1 MRFRPTDRDDG
12 LRRVSR
18 LTRWLAGGALALIG
32 GLSALVAQALPG
44 ASGTT
49 AAPTSS
55 GGSPVLPTTPSTA
68 PATAPPVQS
77 TSPPATSDPNFQ
89 PAPAPV
95 ITHHH
100 SVATSG
106 GT

>member
-1 MRFRPTDRDDG
+1 MRFRPVDRDDG

-18 LTRWLAGGALALIG
+18 LTRWCAAGAVALIG
-32 GLSALVAQALPG
+32 GISALVAQAIPG
-44 ASGTT
+44 ASGATST
-49 AAPTSS
+49 PAPA
-55 GGSPVLPTTPSTA
+55 GGSTA
-68 PATAPPVQS
+68 PATTPSTTPATSPVQP
-77 TSPPATSDPNFQ
+77 TSPPATSDPNLQ

-95 ITHHH
+95 ITHHP

>member
-1 MRFRPTDRDDG
+1 
-12 LRRVSR
+12 
-18 LTRWLAGGALALIG
+18 
-32 GLSALVAQALPG
+32 
-44 ASGTT
+44 
-49 AAPTSS
+49 
-55 GGSPVLPTTPSTA
+55 
-68 PATAPPVQS
+68 VQS
-77 TSPPATSDPNFQ
+77 TSPPATSDPNLQ

>member
-1 MRFRPTDRDDG
+1 MRFRPIDRDDG

-18 LTRWLAGGALALIG
+18 LTRWFAAGAVALIG
-32 GLSALVAQALPG
+32 GLSAVLAQAIPG

-49 AAPTSS
+49 STPAPP
-55 GGSPVLPTTPSTA
+55 GGAPVPATTPSTS
-68 PATAPPVQS
+68 PATSPVQP
-77 TSPPATSDPNFQ
+77 TSPPATSDPTLQ
-89 PAPAPV
+89 PAPPPV
-95 ITHHH
+95 VTHHH

>member
-1 MRFRPTDRDDG
+1 MRFRPIDRDDG

-18 LTRWLAGGALALIG
+18 LTRWFAAGAVALIG
-32 GLSALVAQALPG
+32 GLSAVVAQALPG
-44 ASGTT
+44 A
-49 AAPTSS
+49 TSTS
-55 GGSPVLPTTPSTA
+55 GSPSPSAT
-68 PATAPPVQS
+68 PATSPVQS
-77 TSPPATSDPNFQ
+77 TSPPATSDPNLQ

>member
-1 MRFRPTDRDDG
+1 MRFRPIDRDMG

-18 LTRWLAGGALALIG
+18 LTTGLAAGAVALIG
-32 GLSALVAQALPG
+32 GLSALVAQAIPG
-44 ASGTT
+44 SSGTT
-49 AAPTSS
+49 TAPTPASPAPAATP
-55 GGSPVLPTTPSTA
+55 GTTPMTSPVQP
-68 PATAPPVQS
+68 

-95 ITHHH
+95 VSPHH